1 MKLSVIIPCHNEEK
15 NIFLFYDE
23 FKNAFKYYKGTFEL
37 IFIDDGSKDDT
48 FKELIRLVEKKDN
61 VDNIKALSFS
71 RNFGKEA
78 AMYAGLREATGD
90 YVCIIDADLQQKP
103 SIILDMIKILDKEK
117 EYDCVCAYQEK
128 RKESRIM
135 SRLKRSFY
143 KIINSTSE
151 VEFVTGASDFRLF
164 RKSVAESI
172 IALGEHH
179 RFLKGIFSYVGFNT
193 YYIPYEVEER
203 ANGKTNW
210 NFTKLF
216 RYAIDGILAFSDLPL
231 KLSLYFGN
239 FLFIGSI
246 IFLIISLILK
256 LNIVTTMMFFLIL
269 ISLSI
274 ILIFIGITNLYI
286 SRIYDEVKSRPNYI
300 IRSTISTEKNNKK

>member
-37 IFIDDGSKDDT
+37 IFIDDGSKDGT
-48 FKELIRLVEKKDN
+48 YKELTRLVEKKN
-61 VDNIKALSFS
+61 NIENIKALSFS

-78 AMYAGLREATGD
+78 AMYAGLKEATGE

-128 RKESRIM
+128 RKENRLM
-135 SRLKRSFY
+135 SKLKNSFY

-164 RKSVAESI
+164 RKTVADSI
-172 IALGEHH
+172 ITLGEHH

-210 NFTKLF
+210 NFIKLF

-231 KLSLYFGN
+231 KISLYFGN

-246 IFLIISLILK
+246 IYLIVALILK
-256 LNIVTTMMFFLIL
+256 LELVTTLIFFLIL
-269 ISLSI
+269 LSLSI
-274 ILIFIGITNLYI
+274 ILIFIGVTNMYI

-300 IRSTISTEKNNKK
+300 IRSTINTVKNNKK

>member
-23 FKNAFKYYKGTFEL
+23 FKNAFKYYKNTFEL
-37 IFIDDGSKDDT
+37 IFIDDGSKDNT
-48 FKELIRLVEKKDN
+48 FKELKKLVEKKEN
-61 VDNIKALSFS
+61 IDNIKALSFS

-78 AMYAGLREATGD
+78 AMYAGLKEAKGD

-117 EYDCVCAYQEK
+117 EYDCVCAYQNN
-128 RKESRIM
+128 RKEN
-135 SRLKRSFY
+135 RLMTKIKRTFY

-151 VEFVTGASDFRLF
+151 VKFVTGASDFRLF

-172 IALGEHH
+172 ITLGEHH

-193 YYIPYEVEER
+193 FYIPYEVEER
-203 ANGKTNW
+203 VNGKTNW
-210 NFTKLF
+210 NFTKLVK
-216 RYAIDGILAFSDLPL
+216 YAIDGILSFSNLPL

-239 FLFIGSI
+239 FIFISSI
-246 IFLIISLILK
+246 IYLIVALILK
-256 LNIVTTMMFFLIL
+256 LEIVTTLMFFFIFL
-269 ISLSI
+269 SLSI

-286 SRIYDEVKSRPNYI
+286 ARIYDEVKSRPNYI

>member
-1 MKLSVIIPCHNEEK
+1 MKLSIVIPCHNEEK

-23 FKNAFKYYKGTFEL
+23 LKNAFKYYKGSFEL
-37 IFIDDGSKDDT
+37 IFVDDGSKDGT
-48 FKELIRLVEKKDN
+48 FNEMKKLVEKKDS

-78 AMYAGLREATGD
+78 AMYAGLKETTGD

-103 SIILDMIKILDKEK
+103 SIILDMMKILDKEK

-135 SRLKRSFY
+135 SKIKKIFY

-151 VEFVTGASDFRLF
+151 VEFVSGASDFRLF
-164 RKSVAESI
+164 RKKVADSI
-172 IALGEHH
+172 ISLDEHH
-179 RFLKGIFSYVGFNT
+179 RFLKGIFSFVGFKT
-193 YYIPYEVEER
+193 YYIPYVAEER
-203 ANGKTNW
+203 VNGTTNW
-210 NFTKLF
+210 SFVKLVK
-216 RYAIDGILAFSDLPL
+216 YAIDGIIAFSEFPL
-231 KLSLYFGN
+231 KLSLYFGE
-239 FLFIGSI
+239 FIFISSF
-246 IFLIISLILK
+246 IFLILALIFK
-256 LNIVTTMMFFLIL
+256 LEIVTTLLFFLIL
-269 ISLSI
+269 LSLSI
-274 ILIFIGITNLYI
+274 ILVFIGVTNMYI

>member
-1 MKLSVIIPCHNEEK
+1 MKLSIVIPCHNEEK

-23 FKNAFKYYKGTFEL
+23 LKNAFKYYKGSFEL
-37 IFIDDGSKDDT
+37 IFVDDGSKDGT
-48 FKELIRLVEKKDN
+48 FNEMKKLVEKKDS

-78 AMYAGLREATGD
+78 AMYAGLKETTGD

-103 SIILDMIKILDKEK
+103 SIILDMMKILDKEK

-135 SRLKRSFY
+135 SKIKKIFY

-151 VEFVTGASDFRLF
+151 VEFVSGASDFRLF
-164 RKSVAESI
+164 RKKVADSI
-172 IALGEHH
+172 ISLDEHH
-179 RFLKGIFSYVGFNT
+179 RFLKGIFSFVGFKT
-193 YYIPYEVEER
+193 YYIPYVAEER
-203 ANGKTNW
+203 VNGTTNW
-210 NFTKLF
+210 PFVKLVK
-216 RYAIDGILAFSDLPL
+216 YAIDGIIAFSEFPL
-231 KLSLYFGN
+231 KLSLYFGE
-239 FLFIGSI
+239 FIFISSF
-246 IFLIISLILK
+246 IFLILALIFK
-256 LNIVTTMMFFLIL
+256 LEIVTTLLFFLIL
-269 ISLSI
+269 LSLSI
-274 ILIFIGITNLYI
+274 ILVFIGVTNMYI